1 MRFNQKAK
9 QYGEVVFLASKK
21 YEALEDVF
29 SSLTLLIE
37 LLKKDAVFR
46 AFFNTRRIDSEKKGA
61 ILDNVMGNNSHPIV
75 SSLFEILSE
84 RGDYKVFS
92 AIYRWLKYR
101 RQHEFDI
108 LQVSLFSSE
117 NFDDTEIESIRL
129 SLESSLSKRV
139 EISAKMDAS
148 LIGGI
153 KLRMGNLLLDGSIRG
168 QLDRMHCG
176 LK

>member
-1 MRFNQKAK
+1 MRHNQKAK

-29 SSLTLLIE
+29 SSLTLLLE
-37 LLKKDAVFR
+37 LLKKDAIFR
-46 AFFNTRRIDSEKKGA
+46 AFFKTRRIDSERKA
-61 ILDNVMGNNSHPIV
+61 VILNNVMGDNLHPIV

-92 AIYRWLKYR
+92 AIYRWLKYQ
-101 RQHEFDI
+101 RQHELDI
-108 LQVSLFSSE
+108 LEVSVFSSE
-117 NFDDTEIESIRL
+117 KFDDTEIESIRL
-129 SLESSLSKRV
+129 SLESSFSKRV
-139 EISAKMDAS
+139 EISAKMDTE

-153 KLRMGNLLLDGSIRG
+153 KLRMGNLFLDGSIRG
-168 QLDRMHCG
+168 QLDRMHIG